1 MATGGF
7 VWLSTAGLLLAAAW
21 LSYRYPWW
29 RKAVNAAHPRILMY
43 HMVNTP
49 DAADPVPHLA
59 VTPAMFERQI
69 RYLRKSGWHFSTV
82 SELFD
87 NPIPPKTVA
96 ITFDDGYRDNLTNAL
111 PVLLRHRAKATVYLI
126 ADRAGPLAE
135 GGRADGT
142 PISALLTDP
151 EVNELLASNAIE
163 LGGHTL
169 THRNLA
175 GLEASSQQ
183 LELATGKSTLEQAFG
198 REVRTFAYPFGG
210 LSAGLPN
217 LVGAAGYDS
226 AVTTDQ
232 GISADLASE
241 RLRLKRIRISG
252 RDSFMTFRIR
262 LRIGRRR

>member
-1 MATGGF
+1 MATGSLI
-7 VWLSTAGLLLAAAW
+7 WLSTAGLFLAVAW

-29 RKAVNAAHPRILMY
+29 RTAVSPAHPRILMY

-69 RYLRKSGWHFSTV
+69 RYLRQTGWHFATV
-82 SELFD
+82 SELID
-87 NPIPPKTVA
+87 KPIQPKTVA

-111 PVLLRHRAKATVYLI
+111 PVLLRYRAKATVYLI
-126 ADRAGPLAE
+126 ADRTGPLAE

-142 PISALLTDP
+142 PLSALLTDP
-151 EVNELLASNAIE
+151 EVEALLASNAIE

-175 GLEASSQQ
+175 GLEASIQQ
-183 LELATGKSTLEQAFG
+183 HELAAGKSTLEQAFG
-198 REVRTFAYPFGG
+198 RDVRSFAYPFGG
-210 LSAGLPN
+210 LSAGLPER
-217 LVGAAGYDS
+217 VGAVGYES
-226 AVTTDQ
+226 AVTTKQ
-232 GISADLASE
+232 GISTDLAGE
-241 RLRLKRIRISG
+241 RLQLKRIRVSG
-252 RDSFMTFRIR
+252 RDSFVTFLIR